1 MRGYDETNF
10 VDNYEPRDDALVEL
24 KNGRFVDVIKG
35 RYFAPETRVI
45 IQGKRVQAMPGVPG
59 EPAGIKPDFTIDL
72 QGKAVFPGIFNTHCH
87 ATYTMTT
94 VSPSMKDNRLGNKY
108 HQQQLAKNMVECLA
122 HGITNIRDCKIDD
135 LRILRDW
142 KDRISRGEADGP
154 RIYQAVVVTEPQGY
168 FSPKLTLT
176 WRFFCM
182 ALGIPVVEYEKS
194 ESGIVVF
201 PLDASQQQVRD
212 AVDRAIDERGAEYIK
227 VGEQRE
233 DLVSYKPVN
242 TIMTAKQLEALADQ
256 ARRRGLKST
265 MHHVSVESFRRGVKA
280 GISSLAHVAMDA
292 DLTQDDVKA
301 FIAAKCILEP
311 TLSVSYDVVWRVKGH
326 PSYDHPDVLK
336 ITEFRDKTIAALAEE
351 FFVPELMDS
360 VLQNHQRIS
369 IGIMKTLGLKD
380 NTALF
385 RYYAPAGIH
394 GMHNFR
400 MLFEKNVRMACGNDG
415 GIAPCTPAALKYEMG
430 MFDLALNSDKKALR
444 FTGADALRLST
455 INSAE
460 TMGLEEEF
468 GSIQKGKVADLA
480 IVDGDPIADLHIV
493 GSRVA
498 ALFYEGKLKI
508 NNCGLKVEKAGR
520 P

>member
-10 VDNYEPRDDALVEL
+10 VDNYEPGDDAMVEL

-45 IQGKRVQAMPGVPG
+45 IQGKRVKAMPGVPG

-87 ATYTMTT
+87 ASYTMTT

-108 HQQQLAKNMVECLA
+108 HQQQLAKNMTECLA

-142 KDRISRGEADGP
+142 KDRICRGEANGP

-227 VGEQRE
+227 VGEQR
-233 DLVSYKPVN
+233 
-242 TIMTAKQLEALADQ
+242 
-256 ARRRGLKST
+256 
-265 MHHVSVESFRRGVKA
+265 
-280 GISSLAHVAMDA
+280 
-292 DLTQDDVKA
+292 
-301 FIAAKCILEP
+301 
-311 TLSVSYDVVWRVKGH
+311 
-326 PSYDHPDVLK
+326 
-336 ITEFRDKTIAALAEE
+336 
-351 FFVPELMDS
+351 
-360 VLQNHQRIS
+360 
-369 IGIMKTLGLKD
+369 
-380 NTALF
+380 
-385 RYYAPAGIH
+385 
-394 GMHNFR
+394 
-400 MLFEKNVRMACGNDG
+400 
-415 GIAPCTPAALKYEMG
+415 
-430 MFDLALNSDKKALR
+430 
-444 FTGADALRLST
+444 
-455 INSAE
+455 
-460 TMGLEEEF
+460 
-468 GSIQKGKVADLA
+468 
-480 IVDGDPIADLHIV
+480 
-493 GSRVA
+493 
-498 ALFYEGKLKI
+498 
-508 NNCGLKVEKAGR
+508 
-520 P
+520 